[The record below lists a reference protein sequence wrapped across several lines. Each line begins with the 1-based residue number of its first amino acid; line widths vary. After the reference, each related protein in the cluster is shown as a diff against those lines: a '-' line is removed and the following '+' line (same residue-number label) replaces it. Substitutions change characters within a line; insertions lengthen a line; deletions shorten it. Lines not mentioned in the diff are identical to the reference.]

1 MSEKSIPKSRSRTAY
16 LCTDGWAG
24 IGAQEVVVIGET
36 PKKYRIQAVKR
47 TKIAGY
53 NRWLEIGQTSLVPKY
68 AVRFTP

>member
-1 MSEKSIPKSRSRTAY
+1 MANQCNTPNRSGW

-24 IGAQEVVVIGET
+24 IGAQEVLVIGET
-36 PKKYRIQAVKR
+36 PKKYRVQAIKR

-53 NRWLEIGQTSLVPKY
+53 NRWLEVDQQTLVPKY